1 MTTQNKNWDN
11 SLWNKFQQGDNDA
24 LGELFQERFREL
36 YFYGLKLV
44 PVAELVK
51 DTIQDLFT
59 DLWSRKEKV
68 KEIANINAYLM
79 VSLRRELLR
88 RASKIRTQTDLD
100 EASSQYFTF
109 SSEDFIIGSE
119 TELETR
125 NKLVA
130 GLRHLTSR
138 QREVIVLRFKHEME
152 FKEIAQVMDL
162 NVQSVRNLL
171 FRALEKLRE
180 EMNVGDSVDKQD
192 VGLVLFAFFKEKI
205 KFS

>member
-11 SLWNKFQQGDNDA
+11 SLWDKFQQGDNDA

-68 KEIANINAYLM
+68 KGIANINAYLII
-79 VSLRRELLR
+79 SLRRELLR
-88 RASKIRTQTDLD
+88 RASKIRSHTDLD

-138 QREVIVLRFKHEME
+138 QREVILLRFKHEME
-152 FKEIAQVMDL
+152 FKEIAEVMDL

-180 EMNVGDSVDKQD
+180 EMNVSDSVDKQD
-192 VGLVLFAFFKEKI
+192 VGLVLLTFFKEKI